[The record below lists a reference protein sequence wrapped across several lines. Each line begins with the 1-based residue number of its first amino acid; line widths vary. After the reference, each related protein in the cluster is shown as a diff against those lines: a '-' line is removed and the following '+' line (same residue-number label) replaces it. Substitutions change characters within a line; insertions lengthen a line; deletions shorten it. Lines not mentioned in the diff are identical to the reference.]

1 MLLVQK
7 VDKIHSLPDAQ
18 DVTTT
23 YDTLTADLSEG
34 RTISVLLA
42 WHPRLAYASA
52 DERSKWRLIGGG
64 EGIHWDDLDE
74 DISVEGLLAGWIS
87 AESQS
92 SLKQWLQERESQT
105 A

>member
-1 MLLVQK
+1 MQ
-7 VDKIHSLPDAQ
+7 SFPSAQ

-23 YDTLTADLSEG
+23 DDTLTVVLSDG
-34 RTISVLLA
+34 RTISVPPLL

>member
-1 MLLVQK
+1 MRTST
-7 VDKIHSLPDAQ
+7 VDIQVPDAR

-23 YDTLTADLSEG
+23 DDTLTVDLSDG
-34 RTISVLLA
+34 RTISVPLL
-42 WHPRLAYASA
+42 WYPRLAHASPS
-52 DERSKWRLIGGG
+52 ERDRWRLVGGG

-74 DISVEGLLAGWIS
+74 DVSVEGLLAGRIS

-92 SLKQWLQERESQT
+92 SLKQWLQERQSRT